1 MLDKIIIKGAKEHN
15 LKNIDLE
22 VPRDKLVVF
31 TGLSGSGKS
40 SLAFDTIY
48 AEGQRRYVESLSA
61 YARQF
66 LGLMEKPDVEYIE
79 GLSPAISIDQKTT
92 SKNPRSTVGTVTEI
106 YDYLRLLYARV
117 GTPHCPKCGKKIKKQ
132 TVDEIVEQVL
142 EIKEDSK
149 IYVMAPI
156 VRAKKGEHIKL
167 LENAIKEGFV
177 RARVDNEIIDLSE
190 QLPELD
196 RKKKHTIEII
206 IDRLI
211 IKDEIKSRLAEAIE
225 LALAQANNL
234 IVIHNLETKE
244 DVLFSSNYSCPD
256 CSISIEELTPRM
268 FSFNTPFGACP
279 DCTGLGE
286 ILSIDIDKII
296 PDRSKK
302 LNDLSAIKGWAG
314 STIDSV
320 SYMYIE
326 GLCNHY
332 NINPNTKISD
342 LDDNFF
348 NILMYGSNGEKIK
361 FVHKTKS
368 FTRDFESDFEG
379 IVNILERR
387 FRETSSNSMKT
398 FYESFMSSN
407 PCKSCNGARLNSSAL
422 AVKVGKLNIYE
433 LCNMSITE
441 IKEYINKSYEDMG
454 KKNKTI
460 GEQIVKELNARLT
473 FLIDVGLNYLT
484 LTRSSRNI
492 IRRRISKNKTCN
504 SNRFRTYRSVI
515 YIR

>member
-1 MLDKIIIKGAKEHN
+1 MLDKIIVKGAKEHN

-22 VPRDKLVVF
+22 IPRDKLVVF

-48 AEGQRRYVESLSA
+48 AEGQRRYVESLSS

-117 GTPHCPKCGKKIKKQ
+117 GVPYCPSCGRKIKKQ
-132 TVDEIVEQVL
+132 TIDEIVEQVMDL
-142 EIKEDSK
+142 EDKSK
-149 IYVMAPI
+149 IYIMAPI
-156 VRAKKGEHIKL
+156 IRGKKGEHIKI

-177 RARVDNEIIDLSE
+177 RARVDGEIIDLSE
-190 QLPELD
+190 NIPDLD

-206 IDRLI
+206 IDRLVLKEEI
-211 IKDEIKSRLAEAIE
+211 ISRLTEGIE

-234 IVIHNLETKE
+234 VVIHNVETKE
-244 DVLFSSNYSCPD
+244 DILFSSNYSCPD
-256 CSISIEELTPRM
+256 CNISIDEITPRM

-279 DCTGLGE
+279 SCTGLGE
-286 ILSIDIDKII
+286 ILSIDVDKII
-296 PDRSKK
+296 PDKTKK
-302 LNDLSAIKGWAG
+302 LNDMSAIKGWAG
-314 STIDSV
+314 STLDSI

-332 NINPNTKISD
+332 NVKLNTKICD
-342 LDDNFF
+342 LDDKFF
-348 NILMYGSNGEKIK
+348 NVLMYGSKGEKIK
-361 FVHKTKS
+361 FSHKTKS
-368 FTRDFESDFEG
+368 FTRDYESDFEG

-387 FRETSSNSMKT
+387 FRETTSTGMKT
-398 FYESFMSSN
+398 FYEGFMSSN
-407 PCKSCNGARLNSSAL
+407 PCSSCKGLRLNPAAL
-422 AVKVGKLNIYE
+422 AVKIGKLNIIE
-433 LCNMSITE
+433 LCNRSITE
-441 IKEYINKSYEDMG
+441 IKGYINNSYEDMS
-454 KKNKTI
+454 KKNKVI
-460 GEQIVKELNARLT
+460 AEQIIKELNARLS

-484 LTRSSRNI
+484 LSRSSRNF
-492 IRRRISKNKTCN
+492 IRW
-504 SNRFRTYRSVI
+504 
-515 YIR
+515 